1 MMSYPV
7 AQGEAQD
14 AAYAGEV
21 DVVRD
26 EHWVTVQEAARR
38 LGVKDDAIRKRIQRG
53 TLRSEKDPEDGRVY
67 VYLDTTQDTTQDA
80 SYDGTQDK
88 TYDAAEDA
96 SWEAVVLVEEM
107 RGRIAS
113 LERMLDEEREART
126 EERRRHD
133 TLMATLM
140 QRIPELE
147 APQEPRDASET
158 ASPRSDRGT
167 TPEDSEEPTQRRSWL
182 YRFFFGP

>member
-1 MMSYPV
+1 
-7 AQGEAQD
+7 
-14 AAYAGEV
+14 V

-80 SYDGTQDK
+80 SYDGTQDT

-96 SWEAVVLVEEM
+96 SRDALMLVEEM
-107 RGRIAS
+107 KDRIAS

-147 APQEPRDASET
+147 PPRDERDVPKPASEPRSGTESPADDTSE
-158 ASPRSDRGT
+158 PRR
-167 TPEDSEEPTQRRSWL
+167 PSWWR
-182 YRFFFGP
+182 RFFGFE